1 MRKVLVVVLMAMAS
15 PLRAQERRPGEQAAP
30 PATLT
35 TTSAE
40 RPAAPKETPR
50 DQIST
55 TQHSVSIDGQTI
67 NYTARA
73 GTIIMKDEEGT
84 PKASFFFVS
93 YTRDGADPARRPIT
107 FTFNGGPG
115 SSS

>member
-15 PLRAQERRPGEQAAP
+15 ALMAQERRPAGEQAAA
-30 PATLT
+30 PATQT

-55 TQHSVSIDGQTI
+55 TQHTVSIDGQTI

-73 GTIIMKDEEGT
+73 QTHQHLN
-84 PKASFFFVS
+84 S
-93 YTRDGADPARRPIT
+93 
-107 FTFNGGPG
+107 
-115 SSS
+115 